1 MKTLQNFQ
9 KVGVPSF
16 GILDVMVGIDFI
28 SKTPIGTK
36 KKSTEK
42 RKTDFE
48 EEKSSSKQKEIHR
61 QTTVNVSENQIKS
74 GLDHKK
80 DNNAL
85 EINRNQEKGMSNF
98 RYAYGIDSNSE
109 IHEEDI
115 KIVGDTSQEP
125 ILNSKPRQKQKSFVF
140 SEEKET
146 SKTPAGFSEDFV
158 AEYNKY
164 ADNVTVSDT
173 FLKPPKE
180 NISQEKIEIDGKIK
194 ENTMSNNIQNQ
205 QSTLTKYNEIIVP
218 QNVLEEIKSLPFH
231 VEGITSNKLN
241 SSIKVRGSN

>member
-1 MKTLQNFQ
+1 M
-9 KVGVPSF
+9 PSF
-16 GILDVMVGIDFI
+16 RILDFMVGIDFI

-42 RKTDFE
+42 RKTDFKE
-48 EEKSSSKQKEIHR
+48 ERLLEIQH
-61 QTTVNVSENQIKS
+61 KS

-98 RYAYGIDSNSE
+98 RCAYGIDSISE

-125 ILNSKPRQKQKSFVF
+125 ISNSKLKQKVF
-140 SEEKET
+140 QKEI
-146 SKTPAGFSEDFV
+146 SKTPADFSDDFA

-218 QNVLEEIKSLPFH
+218 QDVLEEIKSLPFH
-231 VEGITSNKLN
+231 VEGITSKKLN
-241 SSIKVRGSN
+241 SSIKVE

>member
-1 MKTLQNFQ
+1 MKTLQNWQ
-9 KVGVPSF
+9 KVGVASF
-16 GILDVMVGIDFI
+16 WILWLVHIDFI

-42 RKTDFE
+42 RKTDFKE
-48 EEKSSSKQKEIHR
+48 ERLSSKQDEIHR
-61 QTTVNVSENQIKS
+61 KSTAKLSEIQNKS

-80 DNNAL
+80 DDNTL

-98 RYAYGIDSNSE
+98 RCAYGIDSISE

-125 ILNSKPRQKQKSFVF
+125 ISNSKLKQKVF
-140 SEEKET
+140 EKES
-146 SKTPAGFSEDFV
+146 SKPPADFSDDFA

-173 FLKPPKE
+173 FLKPKE
-180 NISQEKIEIDGKIK
+180 NVSKEKIEIDGKIK
-194 ENTMSNNIQNQ
+194 ESSTSKNQ
-205 QSTLTKYNEIIVP
+205 TNLVRVIE
-218 QNVLEEIKSLPFH
+218 L
-231 VEGITSNKLN
+231 NK
-241 SSIKVRGSN
+241 